1 MIDTFILLIAIKYLT
16 SNIPLSMLK
25 YLHSKVTNN
34 LMPDLTLV
42 IDIDFDI
49 GIKKEVL
56 KKKRRN

>member
-25 YLHSKVTNN
+25 YLHRKVTNN

-42 IDIDFDI
+42 IDIDFEI
-49 GIKKEVL
+49 GIKRSL
-56 KKKRRN
+56 KKKKR